1 MSDRFPLDAGSIRLV
16 AIISGPLREM
26 SSRMVLDTGA
36 SRTVLTWEIAQ
47 ACGYDPAGAENRTDI
62 TTASGFETCPEIVLS
77 DFRFLGRT
85 LQDFP
90 VLCHPLPA
98 ELRID
103 GLVGLDFFRATR
115 LTLDF
120 RIGEVTLE
128 A

>member
-1 MSDRFPLDAGSIRLV
+1 MSERFSLAAGSIRLV
-16 AIISGPLREM
+16 AVISGPLRET

-36 SRTVLTWEIAQ
+36 SRTILTWEIAQ
-47 ACGYDPAGAENRTDI
+47 ACGYDPSDAKSRIEI

-77 DFRFLGRT
+77 EFHFLGRT
-85 LQDFP
+85 LRNFP

-103 GLVGLDFFRATR
+103 GLVGLDFFRETR
-115 LTLDF
+115 LTIDF
-120 RIGEVTLE
+120 RGGEVTLE